1 MRKRIASTALAT
13 TLLSLALSAPALASS
28 FGKGNNSG
36 EGLVGE
42 TDDKVVTFFC
52 FGVLLFFVLTI
63 VVGTMI
69 QSSLEKRKDA
79 HKAAKMRQR
88 VGW

>member
-1 MRKRIASTALAT
+1 MRIRALLAAVSTLTAALAV
-13 TLLSLALSAPALASS
+13 AAPAMA
-28 FGKGNNSG
+28 GGAG
-36 EGLVGE
+36 EGLAGE

-52 FGVLLFFVLTI
+52 LGVLLFFILTI

-69 QSSLEKRKDA
+69 QSSLEKKKDA
-79 HKAAKMRQR
+79 EKRAKMRQR

>member
-1 MRKRIASTALAT
+1 MRNRIAGTALAT
-13 TLLSLALSAPALASS
+13 TLLTLALTAPALAEG
-28 FGKGNNSG
+28 FGKGGGAG
-36 EGLVGE
+36 EGIVGE

-63 VVGTMI
+63 VVGTLI
-69 QSSLEKRKDA
+69 QKALENRKDA
-79 HKAAKMRQR
+79 RKAAKMRQR